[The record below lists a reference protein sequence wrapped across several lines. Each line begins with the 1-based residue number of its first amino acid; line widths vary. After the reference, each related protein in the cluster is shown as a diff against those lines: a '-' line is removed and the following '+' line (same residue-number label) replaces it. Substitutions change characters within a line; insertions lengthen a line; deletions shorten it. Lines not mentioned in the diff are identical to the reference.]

1 MKKLNKNDIA
11 TESDVGLSLSGFMG
25 TLSLFFTGILI
36 SQINNFGNSIKVPI
50 IYLVIS
56 TFSFL
61 FSAVI
66 YANITGI
73 ITANKLLKAEK
84 YLLTGNSLSEFLGLY
99 LFVISIPMV
108 IISITN
114 DGFLRQAISAVS
126 LISIFL
132 YSISQFSLFK
142 RSFSKP
148 VDIFFSISVLVLS
161 GSAYFTQLNYES
173 IFPYLSVALIIVLI
187 VSALFSNELKIRR

>member
-84 YLLTGNSLSEFLGLY
+84 YLLTGNSLSVFLL
-99 LFVISIPMV
+99 PMM
-108 IISITN
+108 
-114 DGFLRQAISAVS
+114 DF
-126 LISIFL
+126 
-132 YSISQFSLFK
+132 
-142 RSFSKP
+142 
-148 VDIFFSISVLVLS
+148 
-161 GSAYFTQLNYES
+161 
-173 IFPYLSVALIIVLI
+173 
-187 VSALFSNELKIRR
+187 